1 MGARRVIVI
10 DNVPERLGLVRTKYG
25 AETINFSET
34 EDVVGAIKDLVGP
47 DGLDKGIDATGF
59 RYTKTMLQTL
69 QRAVGVSTDSSDV

>member
-34 EDVVGAIKDLVGP
+34 KDVVGAIKDLVGP
-47 DGLDKGIDATGF
+47 DGLDKAIDATGF